1 MNKPAPL
8 SNDVPAAG
16 AAALIADLATRASAP
31 EVVNIPTAGLGPG
44 LPPTVPVL
52 FDRHNQRAIALM
64 AEIEAA
70 RQLPKRRTGTAKV
83 DTLSSFID
91 LVNRHKDEHSVIF
104 AKAQWPD
111 PALIAVLD
119 YHETTHGPRW
129 GKHRVVYTFPVTDE
143 LKTWIELNKKP
154 MEQADF
160 AAFLEEHA
168 AELAAPS
175 DGEVA
180 EFERLFKERFATP
193 AELIDLSRSLEV
205 FVGAKVKRAERLQTG
220 ERTVEFVEEHLNGK
234 GEKVDIPGIFM
245 VSVPAFLDG
254 EPVRIPARLRY
265 RVSGGGITWFYQ
277 LYRWEYWLRTRVQND
292 LGIAGDK
299 TELPTFEG
307 APEMSA

>member
-1 MNKPAPL
+1 MMKPAPL
-8 SNDVPAAG
+8 ANDVPAAG

-31 EVVNIPTAGLGPG
+31 EVVQIPTAGLGPG
-44 LPPTVPVL
+44 LPSTVPVL
-52 FDRHNQRAIALM
+52 FDRHNQRAIPLT
-64 AEIEAA
+64 AEIEGA
-70 RQLPKRRTGTAKV
+70 RQLPKRRAGTAKV

-111 PALIAVLD
+111 PALTAVLD

-143 LKTWIELNKKP
+143 LKTWIGLNKKP

-205 FVGAKVKRAERLQTG
+205 FVGAKVKRAARLQSG
-220 ERTVEFVEEHLNGK
+220 ERAVEFVEEHLNAK

-265 RVSGGGITWFYQ
+265 RISDGSIVWFYQ

-292 LGIAGDK
+292 LGLAGDK

-307 APEMSA
+307 APEMGA